1 MRFSRLAW
9 STLSSICY
17 DGRKVEEGPMCKAR
31 HVFAWSAWFAAAA
44 LALCAASAMAADPY
58 PAKPVRIIVA
68 AGAGG
73 GDDFVARQV
82 AAQLSGLLGQQ
93 FIVENRPGAGG
104 MIGQTFVA
112 RSAPDGY
119 TLLLAGGSMA
129 GARYV
134 NANVSY
140 DLLRDFTPISLV
152 ETSPFVLV
160 INPALPARS
169 VAEFI
174 AYARSRHGKMTYGT
188 LGAGQIPYWSA
199 VLFNRTAGID
209 AVEVPYKT
217 PNEAHTDVMTGR
229 IDYYFSAVV
238 AVVGSREKLRALA
251 VTTRVRS
258 EMLPDVPT
266 MAEAG
271 MPAYNMPAWR
281 SIMGPAGMNREI
293 VEILGR
299 AIARSLG
306 NEDLRER
313 LLKAGSVPAASS
325 PEDLRARYEEW
336 MAIFG
341 RLAKEAGIRPQ

>member
-1 MRFSRLAW
+1 MR
-9 STLSSICY
+9 
-17 DGRKVEEGPMCKAR
+17 KAR
-31 HVFAWSAWFAAAA
+31 SAFVSLGWIAAA
-44 LALCAASAMAADPY
+44 LTALWAMGATAADPY

-68 AGAGG
+68 AGPGG

-82 AAQLSGLLGQQ
+82 ANGLSGLLGQQ

-104 MIGQTFVA
+104 MIGQSFVA
-112 RSAPDGY
+112 KSPPDGY

-134 NANVSY
+134 NANMGY
-140 DLLRDFTPISLV
+140 ELARDFTPISMV
-152 ETSPFVLV
+152 ETSPFALV
-160 INPALPARS
+160 VNGSLPARS

-174 AYARSRHGKMTYGT
+174 ALARSRPGKMTYGT

-199 VLFNRTAGID
+199 VLFNRVAKIE

-217 PNEAHTDVMTGR
+217 PAEALVDVVTGR
-229 IDYYFSAVV
+229 VDYFFSPMVGAVTNK
-238 AVVGSREKLRALA
+238 GKLRVLA

-271 MPAYNMPAWR
+271 LPAYQMPAWR
-281 SIMGPAGMNREI
+281 SIMGPAGMDPE
-293 VEILGR
+293 VVQILSR

-313 LLKAGSVPAASS
+313 FAKAGSTPEASS
-325 PEDLRARYEEW
+325 PEDLRRRYEEW
-336 MAIFG
+336 AAIFG
-341 RLAKEAGIRPQ
+341 KLAKEAGIQPQ